1 MADTNSLALPRV
13 SGKLVGKSTP
23 APVRQTGRA
32 PPTSIRGRRP
42 RCGTCGRCSRCR
54 RWTEAED
61 AFVDSLVG
69 TLELAD
75 IAVRLTRR
83 FGLDR
88 TATGVSSRLKRRR
101 QSRWMNDL
109 SLRAAERIFGL
120 DHRAIIRWCVEPG
133 LLVGRRWS
141 GRGPQRGWL
150 FDMVDLDRFV
160 RQHVYILDPDRM
172 QPRHHLTQLANL
184 ESRSQAWRSVP
195 DLAAYLD
202 VSEET
207 LRRAARRGL
216 IPHNR
221 RPGAGRYGEIRV
233 RANDFSLIRERL
245 EPQSGSAL
253 RS

>member
-1 MADTNSLALPRV
+1 MPKTNSLALPRV
-13 SGKLVGKSTP
+13 PGKLVAKFAP
-23 APVRQTGRA
+23 APGRQTDRA
-32 PPTSIRGRRP
+32 PPTSIRSRGP

-61 AFVDSLVG
+61 AFVDSLLG

-83 FGLDR
+83 FGLER

-101 QSRWMNDL
+101 QSRWMNGL
-109 SLRAAERIFGL
+109 SLRDVERIFGL
-120 DHRAIIRWCVEPG
+120 DHRAIIHWCVEPG

-160 RQHVYILDPDRM
+160 RNHVYLLDLARM
-172 QPRHHLTQLANL
+172 QPGHRLTQVVAL
-184 ESRSQAWRSVP
+184 ESRSQAWRSVT
-195 DLAAYLD
+195 DVAAYLH

-207 LRRAARRGL
+207 VRRGARRGL
-216 IPHNR
+216 IPHKR
-221 RPGAGRYGEIRV
+221 RPGAGRFGEIRV